1 MRHSLPDERMTGRS
15 SRVGKGRKATRCRRP
30 YIRCNSVCASS
41 CQREASV
48 GATMDLC
55 NLYRLSVVEPNLPL
69 IETFIKSTNCP
80 IRQDLLQTAMLNY
93 QSPLVDLLIKSVRI
107 SGADRWEFDVFSFK
121 RQSSS
126 ELVCCLGVH
135 LFEAHNLFHRL
146 CLDRLSVMRALAA
159 IESVY
164 WQRNPYHTA
173 LHAADV
179 TQATHCFISQPK
191 LLRLLNAAEV
201 FGSLLAALCHDADH
215 PGTNQCH
222 LERTG
227 HHLVQLYNLTL
238 AVMPWSATPG
248 YGLLWLNTKNWHRSN
263 KTQQHTKMTVRD
275 CILQMVHATDMAHQG
290 YFKSKFTKLVDAKLA
305 QPSLPY
311 SSSDRMLLLQI
322 SLKCADISNPCRP
335 WDACRQWAHRICA
348 EFFSQGDQE
357 RLRWSMTP
365 TRGCDRDG
373 SVIPAIQVAFIDNLI
388 RPLFSKLHEF
398 FQSDLTSVIMRN
410 LDGNYKQWQDQLHA
424 VAPPEVIRRPSS
436 PFHNPVVPLV
446 RVDKKPRK
454 ALKDRLITTK
464 QTTVS
469 KISKTQPHNVTFDLA
484 TNTAAGQDCTKTRE
498 LECVPKTKLQTF
510 FITTHGIRRHSL
522 PETQG
527 AIKKTFNFAL
537 SKKQNLPSLNDTQ
550 TSGTFCCST
559 VKSGPPS
566 SIHYLYVNRPTIK
579 SLRTPSGNIL
589 QTLCEEIIS
598 HEPSSEKSRAL
609 CLDPFPLPD
618 AWTVTTTTTG
628 ARGGGASAD
637 TTDCLGSSHVT
648 GLAIQ
653 LSVTDFVSLAHRRS
667 SVPLVDK

>member
-1 MRHSLPDERMTGRS
+1 MRHSLPDERMTGRP
-15 SRVGKGRKATRCRRP
+15 SRVGKGRKATRRRRP
-30 YIRCNSVCASS
+30 HIRCNSVCAPS

-69 IETFIKSTNCP
+69 IETFLKSPNCP
-80 IRQDLLQTAMLNY
+80 IRQELLQTAVLNY
-93 QSPLVDLLIKSVRI
+93 QSPLVDLPTKSVRI
-107 SGADRWEFDVFSFK
+107 YGADRWEFDVFSFK

-135 LFEAHNLFHRL
+135 LFEAHDLFHRL

-164 WQRNPYHTA
+164 WKRNPYHTA
-173 LHAADV
+173 LHAVDV

-227 HHLVQLYNLTL
+227 HHLVQLYNGDSVLERHHARVGLTILHGSGL
-238 AVMPWSATPG
+238 AKCLNSAD
-248 YGLLWLNTKNWHRSN
+248 W
-263 KTQQHTKMTVRD
+263 MTVRD

-290 YFKSKFTKLVDAKLA
+290 YFKTKFTKLVDAKLA

-365 TRGCDRDG
+365 TRGCDRNG

-398 FQSDLTSVIMRN
+398 FQTDLTNVIMHN
-410 LDGNYKQWQDQLHA
+410 LDENYKQWQDQLHT
-424 VAPPEVIRRPSS
+424 VVPPEVVKRSS
-436 PFHNPVVPLV
+436 SLYHSPVVSPA

-464 QTTVS
+464 QMTVS
-469 KISKTQPHNVTFDLA
+469 KIAKTQPHNVTFDLA
-484 TNTAAGQDCTKTRE
+484 TNTAAGQDCTRTKE

-510 FITTHGIRRHSL
+510 FITTRGIRRHSL

-537 SKKQNLPSLNDTQ
+537 SKKQNLPNLNDTQ
-550 TSGTFCCST
+550 SGGAFCCST
-559 VKSGPPS
+559 VKNGPPS
-566 SIHYLYVNRPTIK
+566 SIHYLYINRPTIK

-609 CLDPFPLPD
+609 RLDPFPLPD
-618 AWTVTTTTTG
+618 AWTVTTTTAG
-628 ARGGGASAD
+628 VRGSGASTDA
-637 TTDCLGSSHVT
+637 TDCFEYLDILALRPSDRAAGSA
-648 GLAIQ
+648 L
-653 LSVTDFVSLAHRRS
+653 FVEGVRNPGRYAATAHI
-667 SVPLVDK
+667 